1 MFVPRMTDIDLK
13 YVLVKIGNN
22 RKPVCFVAKRETE
35 LILVKK
41 AIISVFSVQLSESES
56 ILVQV
61 KSEEWG
67 GLWVDVGKEE
77 QIPDKSVLKA
87 IICQSFAR

>member
-1 MFVPRMTDIDLK
+1 MTDMDLK
-13 YVLVKIGNN
+13 RVLVEIGNN
-22 RKPVCFVAKRETE
+22 RKPVCFVSDPAERESD
-35 LILVKK
+35 LALVKK
-41 AIISVFSVQLSESES
+41 AIVSVFNVQLSESES

-67 GLWVDVGKEE
+67 GLWVDVGEGE

-87 IICQSFAR
+87 IICQVKLIKI